1 MIGLADDERFAARFA
16 THGVPYDHAA
26 SLSKPEPSMPAFPNL
41 FRPLDLG
48 FVVLPNRIVMGSMH
62 TQLESRPDGPERLAA
77 FYAERARGGA
87 ALIVTGGFSPNA
99 AGNLGEHRAQFSTRD
114 DAEAHRVIP
123 HSVHEAGGRI
133 VLQLLHAGRYGYH
146 SRIVAPS
153 AIKAPINVHT
163 PREMTVAE
171 IEGTLSDFVVAA
183 QLARE
188 AGYDG
193 VELMGSEGYLV
204 TQFLAARTNQRR
216 DEWGGTLDNRM
227 RFAVELVRRTR
238 RAVGSDFIIVFR
250 ISTLDL
256 VEGGLALAETQSLA
270 RTLESAGT
278 TILNSGIGWHEARI
292 PTIAQAVP
300 RGAFAWA
307 TRRLREAV
315 RIPVA
320 ASNRINAPEIAEEIL
335 ARGDADLV
343 SMARALLAD
352 PEFGA
357 KAKAGDRA
365 AINICIACNQ
375 ACLDHYFTGEPAS
388 CVVNPR
394 AGRETQLVF
403 LKTRSRKRV
412 AVVGGGPAG
421 LSCAAVAAERGHEVT
436 LFEAAPELGG
446 QFNLAKAVPG
456 KQEFAESVGY
466 YAERLRRLKVHVQL
480 NRAADDASLEAFD
493 EVVIATGVEPRR
505 PAIPG
510 IDHPKVASY
519 VDVLSGRVEPG
530 RDVAI
535 VGMGGIGFDVAL
547 YLLERSGRAP
557 LAPDAF
563 AAHWGI
569 HPDGSLSAPTPKAPR
584 HRVTMLK
591 RSTGPFGHTLGRSTG
606 WVHRAELARNGVRM
620 LKGVEY
626 LRIDDAGLHVLAD
639 AAPMVISAD
648 TIIVCAGQEPRR
660 WRNGRFHHIGGAREA
675 GELDAERAMREG
687 AEFAATL

>member
-1 MIGLADDERFAARFA
+1 VIGLADDQRFAV
-16 THGVPYDHAA
+16 HGVPYDHAA
-26 SLSKPEPSMPAFPNL
+26 SLSNPADPMPAFPNL

-48 FVVLPNRIVMGSMH
+48 FVVLPNRILMGSMH
-62 TQLESRPDGPERLAA
+62 TQLESRPGGLERLAA

-87 ALIVTGGFSPNA
+87 GLIVTGGFSPNA
-99 AGNLGEHRAQFSTRD
+99 AGNLGEHRAQFSTPQ
-114 DAEAHRVIP
+114 DAAAHRIIP
-123 HSVHEAGGRI
+123 RAAHDAGGRI
-133 VLQLLHAGRYGYH
+133 VLQLLHSGRYGYH
-146 SRIVAPS
+146 AGIVAPS
-153 AIKAPINVHT
+153 AIKAPINVHS
-163 PREMTVAE
+163 PREMTGAE

-204 TQFLAARTNQRR
+204 TQFLATRTNQRR
-216 DEWGGTLDNRM
+216 DEWGGALENRM
-227 RFAVELVRRTR
+227 RFATELVRRVR
-238 RAVGSDFIIVFR
+238 LGVGSDFIIVFR

-256 VEGGLALAETQSLA
+256 VEGGLALAETQILA
-270 RTLESAGT
+270 RALESAGT
-278 TILNSGIGWHEARI
+278 TILNSGVGWHEARV

-307 TRRLREAV
+307 TRSLREAV

-320 ASNRINAPEIAEEIL
+320 ASNRINTPEIAEEIL

-352 PEFGA
+352 PEFGN
-357 KAKAGDRA
+357 KAQAGDRA

-394 AGRETQLVF
+394 AGRETELVF
-403 LKTRSRKRV
+403 VKTGKRRRI

-436 LFEAAPELGG
+436 LFESAAELGG

-456 KQEFAESVGY
+456 KQEFAESIAY
-466 YAERLRRLKVHVQL
+466 YAERLRRLNVRVLLSHP
-480 NRAADDASLEAFD
+480 ADQKAVEGFD
-493 EVVIATGVEPRR
+493 QVVIAAGIDPRR

-519 VDVLSGRVEPG
+519 VDVLSGRVDPG

-535 VGMGGIGFDVAL
+535 IGMGGIGFDVAL
-547 YLLERSGRAP
+547 FLLERGSRAP
-557 LAPDAF
+557 LAPEAF
-563 AAHWGI
+563 ASHWGI
-569 HPDGSLSAPTPKAPR
+569 DASGSIASPPPRTPL
-584 HRVTMLK
+584 HRITMLK

-620 LKGVEY
+620 LKGVHY
-626 LRIDDAGLHVLAD
+626 SKIDEAGLHVAMD
-639 AAPMVISAD
+639 GAYMVIPAD
-648 TIIVCAGQEPRR
+648 TIVVCAGQEARR
-660 WRNGRFHHIGGAREA
+660 WPNDHFHHIGGAREA

-687 AEFAATL
+687 AELAAVL